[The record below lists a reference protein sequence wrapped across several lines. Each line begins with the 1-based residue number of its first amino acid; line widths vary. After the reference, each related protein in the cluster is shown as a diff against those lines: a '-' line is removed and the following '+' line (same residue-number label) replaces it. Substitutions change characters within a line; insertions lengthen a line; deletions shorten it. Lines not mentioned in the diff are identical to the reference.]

1 MAWNNVFLKNK
12 FVLYGMGISNK
23 EVEKFFIKNNI
34 NYLVV
39 LDDLDIDN
47 NYVIIK
53 SPGIPNNTTFLKK
66 CHMLNLL
73 IINDIE
79 LFYLLRTD
87 IKYIGITGSCGK
99 TTTCSVLYNIMKEK
113 YKVGLCG
120 NIGIPIFKFIKEELD
135 YLIVELSSYQLEYID
150 KFRVDYFIIL
160 NVYNHHLNHHQ
171 TFNNYINAKM
181 SVIKNL
187 SLDDTL
193 IINDELNHYL
203 RGREIKCKVFTY
215 SLSLKR
221 DAYYED
227 TKLYFN
233 DERFDISNIEYFKY
247 EFNKENFL
255 SIFILMKLLMID
267 NKLIIDKMKS
277 YSGLP
282 HRMEEIINFNELI
295 VINDSKSTSFNSLNK
310 AIDYCISNYDDY
322 ELNIIIGGK
331 IDIEEIRS
339 NISLIRKLNSY
350 NVYCYGENKVL
361 ISKILNIKYYQNLCD
376 VIDNVN
382 LNIKQ
387 VILFS
392 PAAQSFDEFKSYE
405 DRGEKFK
412 ELILKKL
419 NN

>member
-12 FVLYGMGISNK
+12 FILYGMGISNK

-34 NYLVV
+34 NYIIVFE
-39 LDDLDIDN
+39 DLDILN
-47 NYVIIK
+47 NYVVIK
-53 SPGIPNNTTFLKK
+53 SPGIPNDTMFLRK
-66 CHMLNLL
+66 CRKLNLL

-79 LFYLLRTD
+79 LFYLLRND

-99 TTTCSVLYNIMKEK
+99 TTTCSILYNIIKEK

-120 NIGIPIFKFIKEELD
+120 NIGIPIFSFIEEKLD

-171 TFNNYINAKM
+171 TFNNYVNAKM
-181 SVIKNL
+181 SMIKNL

-203 RGREIKCKVFTY
+203 RGRDIKCKVFTY
-215 SLSLKR
+215 SLYLKR

-267 NKLIIDKMKS
+267 DTLIIDKMKNYIS
-277 YSGLP
+277 LP
-282 HRMEEIINFNELI
+282 HRMEEIINCNDLI

-310 AIDYCISNYDDY
+310 AIDYCINNYDDY
-322 ELNIIIGGK
+322 KLSIIIGGK

-339 NISLIRKLNSY
+339 NISLIKKLNNY
-350 NVYCYGENKVL
+350 KVYCYGENKL
-361 ISKILNIKYYQNLCD
+361 IISKILNINHYQNLSD

-382 LNIKQ
+382 LSIKQ

-412 ELILKKL
+412 ELIFKKL
-419 NN
+419 KN